1 MYVKKLTV
9 IQCDNVRL
17 KNGNFLRILIYLSKS
32 SRFIKVSCGIQFI
45 MIALKGGMIL
55 GLLNSV
61 SFQRLQGGIDAAN
74 KRQSILA
81 NNVANADTP
90 NFKRSD
96 VSFESI
102 LQQQESGI
110 QSTLRAKISDSRHFQ
125 FGSNTIVPTSV
136 VNTDESTSMNNNDN
150 NVDVDR
156 EMALSAENQLR
167 YSSYVEQVNSQISM
181 MRAVIQ
187 GG

>member
-1 MYVKKLTV
+1 
-9 IQCDNVRL
+9 
-17 KNGNFLRILIYLSKS
+17 
-32 SRFIKVSCGIQFI
+32 
-45 MIALKGGMIL
+45 MIALKGGNIL

-74 KRQSILA
+74 KRQSVLA
-81 NNVANADTP
+81 NNVANVDTP

-96 VSFESI
+96 VSFESF
-102 LQQQESGI
+102 LKQQESGI
-110 QSTLRAKISDSRHFQ
+110 KSTMSAKVSNSRHIQ
-125 FGSNTIVPTSV
+125 FGNNTVVPAAV
-136 VNTDESTSMNNNDN
+136 VNTDKATSMNNNDN

>member
-1 MYVKKLTV
+1 M
-9 IQCDNVRL
+9 
-17 KNGNFLRILIYLSKS
+17 
-32 SRFIKVSCGIQFI
+32 
-45 MIALKGGMIL
+45 

-74 KRQSILA
+74 KRQSVLA
-81 NNVANADTP
+81 NNVANEDTP

-96 VSFESI
+96 VSFESF

-110 QSTLRAKISDSRHFQ
+110 KPTLSAKVTDSRHFQ
-125 FGSNTIVPTSV
+125 FGTNRIVPAAV
-136 VNTDESTSMNNNDN
+136 VSTDETTSMNNNDN

-167 YSSYVEQVNSQISM
+167 YSSYIEQMNSQISM
-181 MRAVIQ
+181 MRTVIQ